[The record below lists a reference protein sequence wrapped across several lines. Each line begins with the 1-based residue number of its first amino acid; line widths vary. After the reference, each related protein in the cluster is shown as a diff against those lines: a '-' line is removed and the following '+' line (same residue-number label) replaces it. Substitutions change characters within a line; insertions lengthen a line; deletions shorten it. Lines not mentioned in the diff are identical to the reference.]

1 MAHVTT
7 FRFRAKPGERGAV
20 INDFQRWEREHE
32 PRAKGFVRAVLASSY
47 DDLDEF
53 SAIVVFESKQ
63 SYDANSNSPEQ
74 STWYQEFRQ
83 HIVDDPEWFNG
94 NLEVQTTS

>member
-1 MAHVTT
+1 MAHIP
-7 FRFRAKPGERGAV
+7 FMRFRAKPKERVSV
-20 INDFQRWEREHE
+20 INDFQRWEREYQ

-53 SAIVVFESKQ
+53 FATVVFESKQ
-63 SYDANSNSPEQ
+63 TYDANSDSPEQ
-74 STWYQEFRQ
+74 SAWYEEFRQ